1 MSTFEK
7 LLHKDNRK
15 LNRLQKEAKHYI
27 ETTGVSKMSSS
38 SRLSHSSH
46 SSLPDVHG
54 PGTGRLGSGIK
65 SKISGFDPLVSR
77 TKTGGP
83 GLGKN
88 RITSSKSNISSVSS
102 LQ

>member
-1 MSTFEK
+1 
-7 LLHKDNRK
+7 
-15 LNRLQKEAKHYI
+15 
-27 ETTGVSKMSSS
+27 MSSS